1 MTGPGEALD
10 ARRQQGVDAQV
21 LVHLALHQPAAAGV
35 QQHVQRVGLVAEG
48 GGKAPDDQLRH
59 PLAQARQRQLQ
70 LHAAL
75 VAQELVPFVHHQ
87 HAQTGEGLARI
98 GAGQQQGQAFRRGDQ
113 RAGQTPSLPRT
124 LGTAGIA
131 GAQADAPADA
141 EVVQRRLQGAGGVG
155 GQGAHR
161 GDPEHRQRRRLV
173 RRGGRGCLGRKAIQG
188 AEPDGVGFA

>member
-59 PLAQARQRQLQ
+59 PLTQARQGQLQ

-87 HAQTGEGLARI
+87 HAQTGEGLACI
-98 GAGQQQGQAFRRGDQ
+98 GAGQQQGQAFRCGDQ
-113 RAGQTPSLPRT
+113 RAG
-124 LGTAGIA
+124 
-131 GAQADAPADA
+131 
-141 EVVQRRLQGAGGVG
+141 
-155 GQGAHR
+155 
-161 GDPEHRQRRRLV
+161 
-173 RRGGRGCLGRKAIQG
+173 
-188 AEPDGVGFA
+188 